1 MTVSSFVS
9 VGLTIGI
16 IGSFVDFLLLS
27 FIQGFNDSLATR
39 GYGGFI
45 SDLERSEEI
54 KRSSIFNG

>member
-1 MTVSSFVS
+1 MTVSSLIS

-16 IGSFVDFLLLS
+16 IGSFVDFLPLS
-27 FIQGFNDSLATR
+27 FIQGFNDSFATW

-45 SDLERSEEI
+45 SDFERREVM